1 MSQNETK
8 KIGLIIG
15 RETDWPEAFITAVSE
30 RAPDIQAELVK
41 IGGTFMDELCE
52 YTVIIDRMSHEVPY
66 YRTYVKFAAMQGTYI
81 INDPFV
87 WSADSR
93 FFGTAMANKL
103 GLKSPRTIALP
114 NKDVDTDV
122 VPDSFRNLVYP
133 MDWEG
138 IIDYV
143 GVPAIFKEAESGGRR
158 LSFRV
163 HSVDELIQ
171 RYDESGTR
179 TMILQEL
186 IKGGDHI
193 HCYVIGMEKVLIL
206 NFLPGENRYLKGATS
221 TLNQEQQEQIT
232 QSSRAI
238 SRAYGYD
245 INMIEYLLTDD
256 EIIVIN
262 ATNPSPLIDRK
273 LLSPLHFDW
282 LINATAELAID
293 RVQRPLPQ
301 RTTFQIKELTE
312 ILTP

>member
-8 KIGLIIG
+8 RIGLIIG
-15 RETDWPEAFITAVSE
+15 RESDWPDAFITAVSE
-30 RAPDIQAELVK
+30 RAPHIQTELVK
-41 IGGTFMDELCE
+41 IGGTFMDDICE

-66 YRTYVKFAAMQGTYI
+66 YRTYVKFAAMHGTYI

-87 WSADSR
+87 WSSDSR

-103 GLKSPRTIALP
+103 GLKSPRTIVLP

-122 VPDSFRNLVYP
+122 VPDSFRNLIYP

-138 IIDYV
+138 IIEYV

-171 RYDESGTR
+171 RYDESGTE

-186 IKGGDHI
+186 INDGDHI
-193 HCYVIGMEKVLIL
+193 HCYVIGMENVLVL
-206 NFLPGENRYLKGATS
+206 NYLPAENRYLKGNATN
-221 TLNQEQQEQIT
+221 LDDKQLKQIT

-238 SRAYGYD
+238 SKAYGYD

-256 EIIVIN
+256 GIVVIN

-273 LLSPLHFDW
+273 LLSPPHFEW
-282 LINATAELAID
+282 LVNATAELAID

-301 RTTFQIKELTE
+301 RTTFQIEEITETTLT
-312 ILTP
+312 